1 MCTHTHTYIKLLC
14 VHTQS
19 KVTKGEEFFML
30 SFNSWCVVNREINYS
45 AKLEICLGSISG
57 KKIKPFQVL
66 QFCSIREDL
75 LYVSFS

>member
-1 MCTHTHTYIKLLC
+1 M
-14 VHTQS
+14 HTQS
-19 KVTKGEEFFML
+19 KVTKGDELFML

-66 QFCSIREDL
+66 QF
-75 LYVSFS
+75 